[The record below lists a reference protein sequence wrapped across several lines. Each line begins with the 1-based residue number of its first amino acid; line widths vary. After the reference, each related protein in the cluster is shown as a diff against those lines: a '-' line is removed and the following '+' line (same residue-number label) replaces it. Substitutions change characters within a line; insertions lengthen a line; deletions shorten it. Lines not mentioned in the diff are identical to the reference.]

1 MQIEGLYNFRDLGG
15 YPIANFPN
23 KIIRPGVVYR
33 SADPSKITELG
44 ISQVQALN
52 ITRVFDLR
60 SEFEIEQSTQR
71 GFGQVREW
79 DGAERIVV
87 SVFKDDDDHHIPGPG
102 PGAGRKKRRDENLKR
117 EGIEVYSKLKYGRT
131 DIDCD

>member
-1 MQIEGLYNFRDLGG
+1 M
-15 YPIANFPN
+15 
-23 KIIRPGVVYR
+23 VYR

-44 ISQVQALN
+44 ISQVGDLN

-87 SVFKDDDDHHIPGPG
+87 SVFKDDHHHIPC
-102 PGAGRKKRRDENLKR
+102 ADDGRKKRRDENLKR
-117 EGIEVYSKLKYGRT
+117 EGIEVYSKLKYDRT